1 MMLMCENS
9 IYRKIENH
17 IFMLNDKIWYM
28 YLYYDFLHVVKNS
41 KS

>member
-17 IFMLNDKIWYM
+17 TFMLNDKIW